1 MKSGTLAA
9 KTAAYLSDM
18 AKAIEPL
25 KDIFGKDIA
34 AIYSSLEQLTGI
46 NINGMGP
53 QGIANTASSIRN
65 ALTVTGATIHDIKR
79 YQDGLTAINKQY
91 GIHVRPVDQLRQAT

>member
-1 MKSGTLAA
+1 MKSGTLAT

-18 AKAIEPL
+18 TKAIEPL

-34 AIYSSLEQLTGI
+34 AIYSNLEQLTGI
-46 NINGMGP
+46 NINGMSP
-53 QGIANTASSIRN
+53 QGIANTASGIRN
-65 ALTVTGATIHDIKR
+65 ALTVTGATVHDIKR
-79 YQDGLTAINKQY
+79 YQDGLAAINKQY